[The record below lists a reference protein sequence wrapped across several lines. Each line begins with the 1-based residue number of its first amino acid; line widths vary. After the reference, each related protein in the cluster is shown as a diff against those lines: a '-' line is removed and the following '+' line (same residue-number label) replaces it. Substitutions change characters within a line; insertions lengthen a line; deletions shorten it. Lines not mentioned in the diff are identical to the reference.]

1 MRLEIV
7 YLRNYDDAIVIV
19 NILNKRQEIKA
30 YIIYFLQNLLVF
42 SYKNVLTLLTLHSL
56 LHHNI

>member
-42 SYKNVLTLLTLHSL
+42 SYKNVLTLLTLFGITSQ
-56 LHHNI
+56 